1 MAILISVY
9 LLLPKMV
16 NESYGMGKGF
26 FKTKSIELIQYYLQ
40 FCFLVYSDTILPFL
54 DFSLTL
60 SGYEI
65 KFRL

>member
-1 MAILISVY
+1 MVILISVY

-16 NESYGMGKGF
+16 SESYGMGKVF
-26 FKTKSIELIQYYLQ
+26 FMAKSIELIQYYLQ
-40 FCFLVYSDTILPFL
+40 FCFLICSDTVLPFL

-65 KFRL
+65 KSRQ